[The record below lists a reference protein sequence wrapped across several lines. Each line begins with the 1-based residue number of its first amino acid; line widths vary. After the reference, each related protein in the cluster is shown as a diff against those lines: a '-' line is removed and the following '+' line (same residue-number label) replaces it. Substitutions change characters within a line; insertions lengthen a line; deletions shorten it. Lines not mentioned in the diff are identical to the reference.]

1 MTHPVEINS
10 LSKRFG
16 KKIVLDSVSLTLPAR
31 SLVGL
36 VGRNGSGKTTLL
48 RHVVGLYMPTTGEC
62 RTFGTP
68 TPELGS
74 SELER
79 IGFAQQG
86 DNFLDWMRARQII
99 RYVANFYPRWDEAL
113 EQNLVD
119 MLDIDLE
126 TKIDKASPGNVQK
139 LALVLATCHH
149 PDLLLLDEPLSNLDP
164 IARRDVLSMLLDR
177 FENDQVTMVISSHQV
192 FDIERIVD
200 RIVCLEKGKVVAD
213 AGLDEL
219 KESFA
224 EWVVTSREGL
234 LPPVYDGSYVLEAEG
249 DRFQARLT
257 VRDPD
262 GYLAAFQSRYSAEVI
277 AHRLGLEAIFP
288 LLVDQATRASAKN
301 PTEAKRVETVA

>member
-1 MTHPVEINS
+1 
-10 LSKRFG
+10 
-16 KKIVLDSVSLTLPAR
+16 
-31 SLVGL
+31 
-36 VGRNGSGKTTLL
+36 
-48 RHVVGLYMPTTGEC
+48 
-62 RTFGTP
+62 
-68 TPELGS
+68 
-74 SELER
+74 
-79 IGFAQQG
+79 
-86 DNFLDWMRARQII
+86 MRARQII